1 MLDRGTSH
9 GAIGTTSDCEDFA
22 KSFIHRVHA
31 FISRCSSAPAS
42 CQAQEAMAAESV
54 PVLEGGVGCGQTIRV
69 GAPGQGCVRN
79 ETSLTAFLNYARTL
93 EPQKKLALPPFL
105 FPQCG

>member
-1 MLDRGTSH
+1 MEVIMLDRGTSH

-31 FISRCSSAPAS
+31 FISCCSSAPAS

-69 GAPGQGCVRN
+69 GAPVRAAL
-79 ETSLTAFLNYARTL
+79 ETKPA
-93 EPQKKLALPPFL
+93 
-105 FPQCG
+105 